1 MQSGRAAI
9 VIFVGFVL
17 AGIIYYLLNRT
28 IQTDIDPGGATML
41 IFAGIAMG
49 FGFLVLLR
57 GSREL

>member
-1 MQSGRAAI
+1 MQSGRAAA
-9 VIFVGFVL
+9 VILAGFVL
-17 AGIIYYLLNRT
+17 TGIIYYLLNS
-28 IQTDIDPGGATML
+28 QVKADIDPGGATML

>member
-9 VIFVGFVL
+9 VIFAGFVL
-17 AGIIYYLLNRT
+17 VGIIYYLLNHT
-28 IQTDIDPGGATML
+28 VAADVDAGGATML